1 MQNQRFD
8 STSTQAT
15 NNQDK
20 SSSNTN
26 TAPIGIMAALEQE
39 ISAVLNNMGDSVT
52 IHTIAGRRYYAGEL
66 HGQHY
71 VVVLSRVGK
80 VAAASTVTTLI
91 NQFNVRCV
99 VFTGLAGGVHP
110 DAQVGD
116 IVIGSSIYQ
125 YDLDASPLFPKFS
138 VPLLNKT
145 FFDGDEKLSQT
156 IKEACIDYLDNDF
169 ATNFDTEDKKRF
181 FQRQKP
187 QLHQG
192 LIGSGDLFVNAL
204 EKQNLIAEEMPSTL
218 CVEMEGAAV
227 AQVCYE
233 YEIPF
238 AIFRIISDRADFKAN
253 LDFSEFLSEVAPN
266 YASPILRRL
275 LMQLSKED

>member
-1 MQNQRFD
+1 MYTENFK
-8 STSTQAT
+8 TKAK
-15 NNQDK
+15 NNNPD
-20 SSSNTN
+20 
-26 TAPIGIMAALEQE
+26 APIGIMAALEQE
-39 ISAVLNNMGDSVT
+39 IAVILQNMGDSVSVH
-52 IHTIAGRRYYAGEL
+52 IIAGRRYYQ
-66 HGQHY
+66 GQLDGQNY

-91 NQFNVRCV
+91 NKFDVRCV
-99 VFTGLAGGVHP
+99 VFAGLAGGVHP
-110 DAQVGD
+110 DVLIGD

-145 FFDGDEKLSQT
+145 FFDSDDDLSKS
-156 IKEACIDYLDNDF
+156 IKQSCTDYLDNDF
-169 ATNFDTEDKKRF
+169 EAAFDSEQKQRF
-181 FQRQKP
+181 FQRSKP
-187 QLHQG
+187 RFHVG

-204 EKQNLIAEEMPSTL
+204 EKQNQIAEQMPSTM

-238 AIFRIISDRADFKAN
+238 AIFRIISDRADSQASI
-253 LDFSEFLSEVAPN
+253 DFNEFLSKVAPN
-266 YASPILRRL
+266 YASPILKRL
-275 LMQLSKED
+275 LQLLSLETQTA

>member
-1 MQNQRFD
+1 MRTENFKTKAKQ
-8 STSTQAT
+8 
-15 NNQDK
+15 
-20 SSSNTN
+20 SNPD
-26 TAPIGIMAALEQE
+26 APIGIMAALEQE
-39 ISAVLNNMGDSVT
+39 IAVILQNMGDSVSVH
-52 IHTIAGRRYYAGEL
+52 IIAGRRYYQ
-66 HGQHY
+66 GQLDGQNY

-91 NQFNVRCV
+91 NKFDVRCV
-99 VFTGLAGGVHP
+99 VFAGLAGGVHP
-110 DAQVGD
+110 DVLIGD

-145 FFDGDEKLSQT
+145 FFDSDDDLSKT
-156 IKEACIDYLDNDF
+156 IKQSCTDYLDNDF
-169 ATNFDTEDKKRF
+169 EAAFDSEQKQRF
-181 FQRQKP
+181 FQRSKP
-187 QLHQG
+187 RFHVG

-204 EKQNLIAEEMPSTL
+204 EKQNQIAEQMPSTM

-238 AIFRIISDRADFKAN
+238 AIFRIISDRADSQASI
-253 LDFSEFLSEVAPN
+253 DFNEFLSKVAPN
-266 YASPILRRL
+266 YASPILKRL
-275 LMQLSKED
+275 LQLLSMETQTA

>member
-1 MQNQRFD
+1 MRTENFKTKAKQ
-8 STSTQAT
+8 
-15 NNQDK
+15 
-20 SSSNTN
+20 SNPD
-26 TAPIGIMAALEQE
+26 APIGIMAALEQE
-39 ISAVLNNMGDSVT
+39 IAVILQNMGDSVSVH
-52 IHTIAGRRYYAGEL
+52 IIAGRRYYVGQL
-66 HGQHY
+66 DGQHY

-91 NQFNVRCV
+91 NKFDVRCV
-99 VFTGLAGGVHP
+99 VFAGLAGGVHP
-110 DAQVGD
+110 DALIGD

-145 FFDGDEKLSQT
+145 FFDSDDELSNT
-156 IKEACIDYLDNDF
+156 IKQSCTDYLDNDF
-169 ATNFDTEDKKRF
+169 DTAFDSEQKQRF
-181 FQRQKP
+181 FQRSKP
-187 QLHQG
+187 QFHVG

-204 EKQNLIAEEMPSTL
+204 EKQNQIAEQMPSTM

-238 AIFRIISDRADFKAN
+238 AIFRIISDRADSQASI
-253 LDFSEFLSEVAPN
+253 DFNEFLSKVAPN
-266 YASPILRRL
+266 YASPILKRL
-275 LMQLSKED
+275 LQLLSLETQTA